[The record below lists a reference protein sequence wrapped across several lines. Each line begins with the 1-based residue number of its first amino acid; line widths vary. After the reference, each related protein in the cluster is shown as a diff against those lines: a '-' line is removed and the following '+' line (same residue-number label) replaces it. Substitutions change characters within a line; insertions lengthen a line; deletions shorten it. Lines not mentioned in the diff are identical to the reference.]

1 MFLKI
6 SIDYRFKSLAI
17 SANWAR
23 AACLLRL
30 GYGAPGEI
38 FDDFGGDD
46 VGVQRWLHAECGCN
60 FTAGGTE
67 ISNGLGKPG
76 RLDNPARLALSSR
89 LSSLSRKMSR
99 LSLLC

>member
-1 MFLKI
+1 MYVRAIAILKKMFLKI

-67 ISNGLGKPG
+67 ISNV
-76 RLDNPARLALSSR
+76 SR
-89 LSSLSRKMSR
+89 EAGQAG
-99 LSLLC
+99 